1 VIVPKKDGAVRFCV
15 DYRLLKV
22 VTKKDSYPPRRMD
35 ECIDS
40 LGEATI
46 F

>member
-1 VIVPKKDGAVRFCV
+1 
-15 DYRLLKV
+15 
-22 VTKKDSYPPRRMD
+22 MD

-46 F
+46 FATLDANAGYWQVEIDENDR